1 MRDKIFFSFSVE
13 GKIRMKKQRLWPNW
27 KINAQKWN
35 NHLKRTIF
43 DIWLFEELES
53 EKQKEANFIV
63 METVKQIPY
72 GMSNFEDV
80 IMQNRYYVDKT
91 MYIPLLEDQANYL
104 IFIRPRR
111 FGKSLLRSRDCRIV
125 PATIRQSLD
134 RSAYNSA
141 SRQIPNTLSWLFQ
154 NRWQYW
160 WTATKIR
167 FLQRCAARRFSQ
179 PISWILH
186 RWIHRTFQCCG

>member
-111 FGKSLLRSRDCRIV
+111 FGKSLLLSMLRSYYDLSQKDKFQQLFGNLWIGQHTTRFK
-125 PATIRQSLD
+125 A
-134 RSAYNSA
+134 
-141 SRQIPNTLSWLFQ
+141 NTKYFILTFPKSVAVLM
-154 NRWQYW
+154 NCHKDSIL
-160 WTATKIR
+160 TA
-167 FLQRCAARRFSQ
+167 LCS
-179 PISWILH
+179 
-186 RWIHRTFQCCG
+186 